1 MPFLLEVVSDVGSIS
16 WFVQSGITPV
26 LARQLKEYTAP
37 KLTSKSGKKGG
48 KKGGKAPVSPVNYVP
63 AKGRLLVIG
72 QEAVEPLD
80 ALRRS
85 TLLNTSAKPTPA
97 STPKSQKGSGA
108 SKSKRR
114 RR

>member
-1 MPFLLEVVSDVGSIS
+1 MYLVILTFDELSV
-16 WFVQSGITPV
+16 FVQSGITPV
-26 LARQLKEYTAP
+26 LANQLKEYTTP
-37 KLTSKSGKKGG
+37 KLAA
-48 KKGGKAPVSPVNYVP
+48 KKGGKAAVSPVNNVP

-85 TLLNTSAKPTPA
+85 TLLNTTSSKSTRAPA
-97 STPKSQKGSGA
+97 PKSFKGKGA

-114 RR
+114 KR

>member
-1 MPFLLEVVSDVGSIS
+1 MVPSTG
-16 WFVQSGITPV
+16 FVQSGITPV
-26 LARQLKEYTAP
+26 LARQLKEYTTP
-37 KLTSKSGKKGG
+37 KLTAKAAKKA
-48 KKGGKAPVSPVNYVP
+48 GKAPVSPVSNIP
-63 AKGRLLVIG
+63 AKGGLLVIG

-85 TLLNTSAKPTPA
+85 ALLNTTSPKPTIA
-97 STPKSQKGSGA
+97 STPKSRKGSGA

>member
-1 MPFLLEVVSDVGSIS
+1 M
-16 WFVQSGITPV
+16 
-26 LARQLKEYTAP
+26 LANQLKEYTTP
-37 KLTSKSGKKGG
+37 KLAAA
-48 KKGGKAPVSPVNYVP
+48 KKGGKAAVSPVNNVP

-85 TLLNTSAKPTPA
+85 VLNTSSLKPNPSPA
-97 STPKSQKGSGA
+97 PAPKSHKGKGV

-114 RR
+114 KR